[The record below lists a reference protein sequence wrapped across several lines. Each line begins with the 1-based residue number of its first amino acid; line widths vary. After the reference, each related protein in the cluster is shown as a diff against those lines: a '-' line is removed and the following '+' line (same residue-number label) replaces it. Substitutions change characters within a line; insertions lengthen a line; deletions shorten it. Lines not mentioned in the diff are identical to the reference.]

1 MLLSKVETLSI
12 LITILLVGGLV
23 YASVSHDVFIIEDN
37 SMSPAYE
44 NGDKV
49 IAEKFH
55 KTDNNSDLVNK
66 VIVFCHPFNGTS
78 EINPDPDFLLIKRCV
93 AGPGDSLRIQS
104 GTITNSRLGISSF
117 HKEEIVKPKNTV
129 TWFYSVITNCVDGQ
143 NGDILNMP
151 WIYVPKKGDTVSIE
165 SKEARLYSKIIE
177 YENKNGNLSLN
188 GLHKFNR
195 NYYFLCGDNTLHSF
209 DSRVW
214 GFVPEEFIL
223 YTKQP

>member
-1 MLLSKVETLSI
+1 M
-12 LITILLVGGLV
+12 
-23 YASVSHDVFIIEDN
+23 FIIEDN
-37 SMSPAYE
+37 SMYPTYE
-44 NGDKV
+44 NGNRI
-49 IAEKFH
+49 IAKRF
-55 KTDNNSDLVNK
+55 KTDKMDLVNTL
-66 VIVFCHPFNGTS
+66 VIFCHPFREYES
-78 EINPDPDFLLIKRCV
+78 IINPDPDFLLIKRCV

-104 GTITNSRLGISSF
+104 GTITNSRLGISAF

-223 YTKQP
+223 YTKLP

>member
-1 MLLSKVETLSI
+1 MSLSKVEIVSI
-12 LITILLVGGLV
+12 LATLFIIGGLI
-23 YASVSHDVFIIEDN
+23 YTSSKYDVFIIEDN
-37 SMSPAYE
+37 SMYPTYE
-44 NGDKV
+44 NGDRI
-49 IAEKFH
+49 IAK
-55 KTDNNSDLVNK
+55 KLKADKKDLVNTL
-66 VIVFCHPFNGTS
+66 VIFCHPFR
-78 EINPDPDFLLIKRCV
+78 EYEPIINPDSEFLLIKRCV

-104 GTITNSRLGISSF
+104 GIITNNRIGTSTF

-129 TWFYSVITNCVDGQ
+129 IWFYSVITNCVDGQ

-151 WIYVPKKGDTVSIE
+151 WIYVPKKGDIVSLE

-177 YENKNGNLSLN
+177 YENKNGNLSSN

-214 GFVPEEFIL
+214 GFVPQEFIL

>member
-78 EINPDPDFLLIKRCV
+78 EINPDPDF
-93 AGPGDSLRIQS
+93 
-104 GTITNSRLGISSF
+104 
-117 HKEEIVKPKNTV
+117 
-129 TWFYSVITNCVDGQ
+129 Y
-143 NGDILNMP
+143 
-151 WIYVPKKGDTVSIE
+151 
-165 SKEARLYSKIIE
+165 
-177 YENKNGNLSLN
+177 
-188 GLHKFNR
+188 
-195 NYYFLCGDNTLHSF
+195 
-209 DSRVW
+209 
-214 GFVPEEFIL
+214 
-223 YTKQP
+223 